1 MRNRA
6 LVLLLLASLAGV
18 AAAYLAFQF
27 LRNPAGFSTVQAGD
41 PGDLVQVAAA
51 ARDLPVGHLVGAE
64 DIRMIGWPAQAVP
77 EGFSRSP
84 AEVAGRG
91 LLTAMAA
98 NEPFLPSKLASAE
111 AGGGLSI
118 LIPEGKRAMAVRVDD
133 VVGVA
138 GFVVPGTRVDVVVT
152 LNEGTQNN
160 QPVTQ
165 LVLQNIQ
172 VMASGQSIQ
181 RDARGEPQT
190 TTVVTLLVDPEQGEM
205 LGLSATNGRI
215 QLALRNALDA
225 DTVATMG
232 ARIANLLRRSAPAPV
247 RSSGPV
253 VRQAPQAAPPPSR
266 VQIEVYRGPV
276 RSESTVG
283 PGGL

>member
-6 LVLLLLASLAGV
+6 GMLLLMAMLAGG
-18 AAAYLAFQF
+18 AAAYLAYQF
-27 LRNPAGFSTVQAGD
+27 LRDPVGSSAVQRADAGE
-41 PGDLVQVAAA
+41 LIQVAVAV
-51 ARDLPVGHLVGAE
+51 RDLPVGHLLAAE
-64 DIRMIGWPAQAVP
+64 DVRMVEWPARVVP

-84 AEVAGRG
+84 AEVVGRG
-91 LLTAMAA
+91 LLSNVAM
-98 NEPFLPSKLASAE
+98 NEPFLPSKLASSE

-152 LNEGTQNN
+152 LDESGTNN
-160 QPVTQ
+160 SQPVTQ
-165 LVLQNIQ
+165 LVLQNIE

-205 LGLSATNGRI
+205 LGLSANNGRI
-215 QLALRNALDA
+215 QLALRNSLDP
-225 DTVATMG
+225 DTVQTMG
-232 ARIANLLRRSAPAPV
+232 ARVANLLRRPPPAPV
-247 RSSGPV
+247 RASGP
-253 VRQAPQAAPPPSR
+253 AAPRPAAAPSR
-266 VQIEVYRGPV
+266 VQVEVYRGPV
-276 RSESTVG
+276 RSESTVP

>member
-6 LVLLLLASLAGV
+6 GMLLLMAMLAGG
-18 AAAYLAFQF
+18 AAAFLAYQF
-27 LRNPAGFSTVQAGD
+27 LRDPVGSSAVQRTDASE
-41 PGDLVQVAAA
+41 LVQVAVSV
-51 ARDLPVGHLVGAE
+51 RDLPAGHLLTAE
-64 DIRMIGWPAQAVP
+64 DVRMVEWPARVVP

-84 AEVAGRG
+84 AEVVGRG
-91 LLTAMAA
+91 LLSNVAM
-98 NEPFLPSKLASAE
+98 NEPFLPSKLASTE

-152 LNEGTQNN
+152 LDESSANN
-160 QPVTQ
+160 TQPVTQ
-165 LVLQNIQ
+165 LVLQNIE

-205 LGLSATNGRI
+205 LGLSANNGRI
-215 QLALRNALDA
+215 QLALRNSLDP
-225 DTVATMG
+225 DTVQTMG
-232 ARIANLLRRSAPAPV
+232 ARVANLLRRPPPAPV
-247 RSSGPV
+247 RASGPV
-253 VRQAPQAAPPPSR
+253 APRPAAAPSR
-266 VQIEVYRGPV
+266 VQVEVYRGPV
-276 RSESTVG
+276 RSESTVP

>member
-6 LVLLLLASLAGV
+6 GMLLLMAMLAGG
-18 AAAYLAFQF
+18 AAAYLAYQF
-27 LRNPAGFSTVQAGD
+27 LRDPVGSSAVQRADAGE
-41 PGDLVQVAAA
+41 LVQVAVAV
-51 ARDLPVGHLVGAE
+51 RDLPVGHLLAAE
-64 DIRMIGWPAQAVP
+64 DVRMVEWPARVVP

-84 AEVAGRG
+84 AEVVGRG
-91 LLTAMAA
+91 LLSNVAM
-98 NEPFLPSKLASAE
+98 NEPFLPSKLASSE

-152 LNEGTQNN
+152 LDESGTNN
-160 QPVTQ
+160 SQPVTQ
-165 LVLQNIQ
+165 LVLQNIE

-205 LGLSATNGRI
+205 LGLSANNGRI
-215 QLALRNALDA
+215 QLALRNSLDP
-225 DTVATMG
+225 DTVQTMG
-232 ARIANLLRRSAPAPV
+232 ARVANLLRRPPPAPV
-247 RSSGPV
+247 RASGP
-253 VRQAPQAAPPPSR
+253 AAPRPAAAPSR
-266 VQIEVYRGPV
+266 VQVEVYRGPV
-276 RSESTVG
+276 RSESTVP

>member
-1 MRNRA
+1 
-6 LVLLLLASLAGV
+6 
-18 AAAYLAFQF
+18 
-27 LRNPAGFSTVQAGD
+27 
-41 PGDLVQVAAA
+41 
-51 ARDLPVGHLVGAE
+51 
-64 DIRMIGWPAQAVP
+64 VP
-77 EGFSRSP
+77 
-84 AEVAGRG
+84 
-91 LLTAMAA
+91 
-98 NEPFLPSKLASAE
+98 E

-152 LNEGTQNN
+152 LDESGGGSGD

-165 LVLQNIQ
+165 LVLQNIE

-215 QLALRNALDA
+215 QLALRNALDP
-225 DTVATMG
+225 DTVPTMG
-232 ARIANLLRRSAPAPV
+232 ARIANLLRRPPPAPV
-247 RSSGPV
+247 RSSGP
-253 VRQAPQAAPPPSR
+253 AAPRPAAAPTR
-266 VQIEVYRGPV
+266 VQVEVYRGPV

-283 PGGL
+283 PGGV

>member
-6 LVLLLLASLAGV
+6 AMLLLMAMLAGG
-18 AAAYLAFQF
+18 AAAYLAYQF
-27 LRNPAGFSTVQAGD
+27 LRDPVGSASLQRADAGE
-41 PGDLVQVAAA
+41 LVEVAVAA
-51 ARDLPVGHLVGAE
+51 RNLPIGHRLEAQDVKMVE
-64 DIRMIGWPAQAVP
+64 WPARAVP

-84 AEVAGRG
+84 AEVVGRG
-91 LLTAMAA
+91 LLSAVAL
-98 NEPFLPSKLASAE
+98 NEPLLPAKLAVPE

-138 GFVVPGTRVDVVVT
+138 GFVVPGTRVDVLVSLDDPT
-152 LNEGTQNN
+152 TNQTN
-160 QPVTQ
+160 QPVSQ
-165 LVLQNIQ
+165 LVLQNIE

-190 TTVVTLLVDPEQGEM
+190 TTVVTLLVEPEQGEM
-205 LGLSATNGRI
+205 LGLSANNGRI
-215 QLALRNALDA
+215 QLALRNSLDP
-225 DTVATMG
+225 DTVQTTG
-232 ARIANLLRRSAPAPV
+232 ARIPNLLRRPAPAPV
-247 RSSGPV
+247 RSSGT
-253 VRQAPQAAPPPSR
+253 AAPRPPATPSR
-266 VQIEVYRGPV
+266 VQVEVYRGPV